1 MAMLHKETK
10 RIWDPRTWVYPKIH
24 KFNFGFGLS
33 AEDSTRAS
41 TIVPY
46 FFHDNALVDYENEKT
61 NPQNDDFAVDNTPNV
76 CQGSYI
82 PSVRLDYVMFL
93 KPDDTEISHLTM
105 DRMKIHTAFL
115 NRLDAADKK
124 TGSDIETLIE
134 LTHETT
140 DEQCYPLWNGTKLFE
155 SGGTY
160 DYPASVP
167 GLTTD
172 GQPEGVAFDK
182 ETFFDA
188 KHYYTNK
195 EMLNSVTGPLR
206 SVTLSEPIVPHGM
219 SIVHYHKT
227 VRCPSNV
234 RFQNPYTFFG
244 ELFSVPQVGDI
255 SQYHLASETTA
266 VEHLTVKGTVRFNE
280 YNPDFNFARA

>member
-1 MAMLHKETK
+1 MALHKETK

-24 KFNFGFGLS
+24 NYEFGFGLS
-33 AEDSTRAS
+33 AEDTTKAS

-46 FFHDNALVDYENEKT
+46 FFHDNALVDYELEKT

-82 PSVRLDYVMFL
+82 PKILIDYVMFL
-93 KPDDTEISHLTM
+93 KPDDTEITHLTM
-105 DRMKIHTAFL
+105 DRMKIATAFL

-124 TGSDIETLIE
+124 TGNDIETLLE

-160 DYPASVP
+160 DYAASVP

-172 GQPEGVAFDK
+172 QQPEGVAFDK
-182 ETFFDA
+182 ETFFDML
-188 KHYYTNK
+188 HYGTNK
-195 EMLNSVTGPLR
+195 EMLRSITGPMR
-206 SVTLSEPIVPHGM
+206 SVTLSEPLVPHGM
-219 SIVHYHKT
+219 SIVHYRKT
-227 VRCPSNV
+227 LNVPSQCK
-234 RFQNPYTFFG
+234 FINPYTFYG
-244 ELFSVPQVGDI
+244 ELFSVPQVGART
-255 SQYHLASETTA
+255 QYHLASETTGI
-266 VEHLTVKGTVRFNE
+266 EHLTVKGFVRFNE